1 MIFKNKILSPLLEIQ
16 SRFMGKVGWV
26 KIEDYYPHKSC
37 RRYGGI
43 VPQHARIE
51 SILAAQSGEYEKRIK
66 EFTSFMDQFLT
77 IPISS
82 SFAASAKEPVWNNGF
97 FPAFDAISLFG
108 FISTLKPRTYFEIG
122 SGHSTRI
129 AAKAKALNS
138 PSTRI
143 ISLDPFPRA
152 EIDELCD
159 EVIRKPLEECD
170 LSVFDELSDNDI
182 LFFDGSHRVLQNSD
196 TEVFFF
202 DILPRLKR
210 NVYIHLHDIYWPFDY
225 PDEWAQR
232 MYSEQY
238 VLGGLLLYAWE
249 SFEII
254 LPNVYIT
261 WCTKLLDHFRELWEA
276 PGLKGIGKEGVS
288 FWFKKRVDY

>member
-1 MIFKNKILSPLLEIQ
+1 
-16 SRFMGKVGWV
+16 MGKNNRVE
-26 KIEDYYPHKSC
+26 IEDYYQHNMC

-43 VPQHARIE
+43 VPRHARME
-51 SILAAQSGEYEKRIK
+51 SILAAQSEGYEKLIK

-77 IPISS
+77 IPLSS
-82 SFAASAKEPVWNNGF
+82 SSSTSSKEPVWNNGF

-108 FISTLKPRTYFEIG
+108 LISTLKPRTYFEIG

-143 ISLDPFPRA
+143 VSIDPLPRA

-159 EVIRKPLEECD
+159 EVVRKPLEECD
-170 LSVFDELSDNDI
+170 LSVFDNLSDNDI

-210 NVYIHLHDIYWPFDY
+210 NVYIHLHDIFWPFDY
-225 PDEWAQR
+225 PDEWAKR

-238 VLGGLLLYAWE
+238 VLGGLLLYAQKN
-249 SFEII
+249 FEII
-254 LPNVYIT
+254 LPNVYIS
-261 WCTKLLDHFRELWEA
+261 WCTELLDHFRKLWDA
-276 PGLKGIGKEGVS
+276 PGLQGIGKEGVS
-288 FWFKKRVDY
+288 FWLKKMVDE

>member
-1 MIFKNKILSPLLEIQ
+1 MGEI
-16 SRFMGKVGWV
+16 GWV
-26 KIEDYYPHKSC
+26 KIEDYYHHNMC

-43 VPQHARIE
+43 VPQHARME
-51 SILAAQSGEYEKRIK
+51 SILAAQSREYEKRIK

-77 IPISS
+77 IPLSS
-82 SFAASAKEPVWNNGF
+82 SFAISPKEPVWNNDF

-108 FISTLKPRTYFEIG
+108 LISTLKPHIYFEIG

-143 ISLDPFPRA
+143 ISIDPFPRT

-170 LSVFDELSDNDI
+170 LSLFDQLSDNDI

-210 NVYIHLHDIYWPFDY
+210 MSIFIYMISSGRLIIRMSGLIACIRSSTF
-225 PDEWAQR
+225 WAGYCFTLRRILRLFCPMSISPIVQN
-232 MYSEQY
+232 S
-238 VLGGLLLYAWE
+238 LTIFA
-249 SFEII
+249 SFGMN
-254 LPNVYIT
+254 PAY
-261 WCTKLLDHFRELWEA
+261 
-276 PGLKGIGKEGVS
+276 KG
-288 FWFKKRVDY
+288 

>member
-1 MIFKNKILSPLLEIQ
+1 
-16 SRFMGKVGWV
+16 MGKIGWV
-26 KIEDYYPHKSC
+26 KIEDYYHHNMC

-43 VPQHARIE
+43 VPQHARME
-51 SILAAQSGEYEKRIK
+51 SILAAQSREYEKRIK

-77 IPISS
+77 IPLSS
-82 SFAASAKEPVWNNGF
+82 SFAISPKEPVWNNDF

-108 FISTLKPRTYFEIG
+108 LISTLKPHIYFEIG

-143 ISLDPFPRA
+143 ISIDPFPRT

-170 LSVFDELSDNDI
+170 LSLFDQLSDNDI

-210 NVYIHLHDIYWPFDY
+210 NVYIHLHDIFWPFDY
-225 PDEWAQR
+225 PDEWAKR

-238 VLGGLLLYAWE
+238 VLGGILLYAQKN
-249 SFEII
+249 FEII
-254 LPNVYIT
+254 LPNVYISY
-261 WCTKLLDHFRELWEA
+261 CTELLDHFRELWDE
-276 PGLKGIGKEGVS
+276 PGLQGIGKEGSS
-288 FWFKKRVDY
+288 FWLKKKINE

>member
-1 MIFKNKILSPLLEIQ
+1 VRSLKIKELLLEIS
-16 SRFMGKVGWV
+16 SRFMGKVDRV
-26 KIEDYYPHKSC
+26 KIEDYYHHNMC

-51 SILAAQSGEYEKRIK
+51 SVLAARSGEYEKLIK
-66 EFTSFMDQFLT
+66 EFTSFMDQLLT
-77 IPISS
+77 IPLSS
-82 SFAASAKEPVWNNGF
+82 SFATSAKEPVWNNGF
-97 FPAFDAISLFG
+97 FPALDAISLFG
-108 FISTLKPRTYFEIG
+108 FISMLKPCTYFEIG

-170 LSVFDELSDNDI
+170 LSLFDQLSDNDI

-225 PDEWAQR
+225 PDEWAKR

-238 VLGGLLLYAWE
+238 VLGGLLLYGWD

-254 LPNVYIT
+254 LPNMYIT
-261 WCTKLLDHFRELWEA
+261 WCTKLLNHFRELWKE
-276 PGLKGIGKEGVS
+276 PGLQGISREGVS
-288 FWFKKRVDY
+288 FWFRKRVDY

>member
-1 MIFKNKILSPLLEIQ
+1 
-16 SRFMGKVGWV
+16 MGKFGWV
-26 KIEDYYPHKSC
+26 KIKDYYSNNSC
-37 RRYGGI
+37 RRYGGV

-51 SILAAQSGEYEKRIK
+51 SVLGAQSEEYEKRIK
-66 EFTSFMDQFLT
+66 GFASFMGQFLT
-77 IPISS
+77 IPLS
-82 SFAASAKEPVWNNGF
+82 SFATSAKEPVWNNGF

-108 FISTLKPRTYFEIG
+108 FISTLKPRTYFEVG

-143 ISLDPFPRA
+143 ISIDPFPRA

-225 PDEWAQR
+225 PDEWSQR

-254 LPNVYIT
+254 LPNVYIS
-261 WCTKLLDHFRELWEA
+261 WCTNLLDHFRELWEA
-276 PGLKGIGKEGVS
+276 PGLQGIGKEGVS
-288 FWFKKRVDY
+288 FWFMKKVDY

>member
-1 MIFKNKILSPLLEIQ
+1 
-16 SRFMGKVGWV
+16 MGKGSWV
-26 KIEDYYPHKSC
+26 KIEDYYRHKVC

-43 VPQHARIE
+43 VPRHARLE
-51 SILAAQSGEYEKRIK
+51 AILAEQSGEYEKRIK
-66 EFTSFMDQFLT
+66 QFTSFIEQFLT
-77 IPISS
+77 IPLSS
-82 SFAASAKEPVWNNGF
+82 SSAVSPKEPVWNNGF

-108 FISTLKPRTYFEIG
+108 FISTLKPRIYFEIG

-143 ISLDPFPRA
+143 VSIDPTPRA

-159 EVIRKPLEECD
+159 EVVRKPLEECD

-182 LFFDGSHRVLQNSD
+182 LFFDGSHRALQNSD
-196 TEVFFF
+196 TTVFFF
-202 DILPRLKR
+202 EILPRLKR

-225 PDEWAQR
+225 PDEWAKR

-238 VLGGLLLYAWE
+238 VLGGLLLYARE
-249 SFEII
+249 NFEII
-254 LPNVYIT
+254 LPNVYIS
-261 WCTKLLDHFRELWEA
+261 WCTELLEYFRELWED
-276 PGLKGIGKEGVS
+276 PGLQGIEKEGVS
-288 FWFKKRVDY
+288 FWFKKKIDD

>member
-1 MIFKNKILSPLLEIQ
+1 ME
-16 SRFMGKVGWV
+16 KVGWV
-26 KIEDYYPHKSC
+26 KIEDYYPHNRC
-37 RRYGGI
+37 RRYGEI
-43 VPQHARIE
+43 APQHALIE
-51 SILAAQSGEYEKRIK
+51 SVLAVQSEEYEKRIK

-77 IPISS
+77 IPFFSS
-82 SFAASAKEPVWNNGF
+82 SAISAKEPIWNNGF
-97 FPAFDAISLFG
+97 FPVFDAISLFG
-108 FISTLKPRTYFEIG
+108 FISTLKPRIYFEIG

-143 ISLDPFPRA
+143 VSIDPFPRT
-152 EIDELCD
+152 EINELCD

-170 LSVFDELSDNDI
+170 LFVFDELSDNDI

-196 TEVFFF
+196 MEVFFF

-238 VLGGLLLYAWE
+238 VFGGLLLYAWE
-249 SFEII
+249 SFEIV
-254 LPNVYIT
+254 LPNIYIS

-276 PGLKGIGKEGVS
+276 PELQGIGKEGVS

>member
-1 MIFKNKILSPLLEIQ
+1 
-16 SRFMGKVGWV
+16 MGKVDRV
-26 KIEDYYPHKSC
+26 EIEDYYSHNMC

-43 VPQHARIE
+43 EPRHARLE
-51 SILAAQSGEYEKRIK
+51 SILAAQSGEYEKLVK
-66 EFTSFMDQFLT
+66 EFTSFMEQFKT
-77 IPISS
+77 IPLTASS
-82 SFAASAKEPVWNNGF
+82 TTSPKEPVWNNGF

-108 FISTLKPRTYFEIG
+108 LISTLKPRTYFEIG

-143 ISLDPFPRA
+143 VSIDPFPRA

-159 EVIRKPLEECD
+159 EVVRKPLEECD
-170 LSVFDELSDNDI
+170 LSAFDELRDNDI

-210 NVYIHLHDIYWPFDY
+210 NVYIHLHDIFWPFDY
-225 PDEWAQR
+225 PDEWAKR

-238 VLGGLLLYAWE
+238 VLGALLLYGRE

-254 LPNVYIT
+254 LPNVYIS
-261 WCTKLLDHFRELWEA
+261 WCTGMLEHFQELWGD
-276 PGLKGIGKEGVS
+276 PGLQGIGKEGSS
-288 FWFKKRVDY
+288 FWLKKKVDE

>member
-1 MIFKNKILSPLLEIQ
+1 
-16 SRFMGKVGWV
+16 MGKVDRV
-26 KIEDYYPHKSC
+26 EIEDYYSHNMC

-43 VPQHARIE
+43 LPRHARLE
-51 SILAAQSGEYEKRIK
+51 SIFVTQSGKYEKLVK
-66 EFTSFMDQFLT
+66 EFASFIEQLQA
-77 IPISS
+77 IPLSAS
-82 SFAASAKEPVWNNGF
+82 AAVSAKEPVWNNGF

-108 FISTLKPRTYFEIG
+108 LISTLKPRTYFEIG

-143 ISLDPFPRA
+143 VSIDPFPRA

-159 EVIRKPLEECD
+159 EVVRKPLEECD

-202 DILPRLKR
+202 DIIPRLKR
-210 NVYIHLHDIYWPFDY
+210 NVFIHLHDIFWPFDY
-225 PDEWAQR
+225 PDEWAKR

-238 VLGGLLLYAWE
+238 VLGGLLLYAQE

-254 LPNVYIT
+254 LPNVYIS
-261 WCTKLLDHFRELWEA
+261 WCTEILEHFHELWEN
-276 PGLKGIGKEGVS
+276 PSLQGIGKEGSS
-288 FWFKKRVDY
+288 FWLKKKVDV